1 MLAYDAEWEIGTG
14 RFRCSSWINTSNGR
28 LFGTLN
34 ELRNLQEVEKHRV
47 FCGHNITSDL
57 KKNVQW
63 GANLHK
69 DFKLVDTLL
78 MARLLYPLLTSKGL
92 KPLAR
97 MYGMELVDLHDVE
110 DPQTLLTY
118 CGKDTEAA
126 YKLYHYLKDE
136 TLSST
141 CLTSPEVIA
150 VYFDIERAFLF
161 VELAG
166 MKLDI
171 NFLHAEEERLNNEL
185 LKVMRHIKDPQLLTN
200 DRLFF
205 EALKEVYPMSM
216 LEQYLEKTKSGL
228 GVKADNVKMLPDP
241 PPWLASLTTA
251 RELNQYKTL
260 YIDNPLKYGGYI
272 NAEYRLGDTKT
283 HRRSTSPTIQNWPG
297 AARQAVRSRFPD
309 GKIVSADEKNLE
321 ARIFGWQANC
331 PQFVQDMVEQGYI
344 GVASRCFNSTIKDK
358 KDPNYRKVKS
368 TVLAVTYNM
377 KPGLYTHRE
386 WVEAGGKGLKRS
398 WKEGQKDYDKFFN
411 AYPEIYAEIERRKK
425 FGLKHGYADSWCGA
439 YLKLPMFDENL
450 LVAKG
455 YTDKQIQRYI
465 EKIKNFTVN
474 WPTQEFAAY
483 VTGCALND
491 LTNAIVSEY
500 FNGHY
505 GMFATYCHTSRT
517 NSSSKRISPLA
528 IGEVHDELVTDC
540 PKKEV
545 PKIKAMLHA
554 AMTEAVTLRKIAP
567 DFPDGLLDI
576 EYMEDTFW
584 KKD

>member
-1 MLAYDAEWEIGTG
+1 ME
-14 RFRCSSWINTSNGR
+14 R
-28 LFGTLN
+28 
-34 ELRNLQEVEKHRV
+34 HRV
-47 FCGHNITSDL
+47 FCGHNITADL

-69 DFKLVDTLL
+69 EFKIVDTLL
-78 MARLLYPLLTSKGL
+78 MARLLHPLLPSKGL
-92 KPLAR
+92 KSIGR
-97 MYGMELVDLHDVE
+97 MYGMDLIDLHDV
-110 DPQTLLTY
+110 DDSQTLLAY

-126 YKLYHYLKDE
+126 YHLYHCLKEE
-136 TLSST
+136 TLSPD
-141 CLTSPEVIA
+141 CLTTPEVIA
-150 VYFDIERAFLF
+150 TYFDIERAFLL

-171 NFLHAEEERLNNEL
+171 DFLHQEEERLNKEL

-200 DRLFF
+200 DGLFL

-216 LEQYLEKTKSGL
+216 LEQYLEKTKTGL

-241 PPWLASLTTA
+241 PPWVQQVVTA

-260 YIDNPLKYGGYI
+260 YVDNPLKYGEYV

-297 AARQAVRSRFPD
+297 EARQAIRSRFPD
-309 GKIVSADEKNLE
+309 GVIVSADEKNLE
-321 ARIFGWQANC
+321 ARITGWQAKC
-331 PQFVQDMVEQGYI
+331 PQFIQDMVEQGYI
-344 GVASRCFNSTIKDK
+344 GVAQRCFGAKIKDK
-358 KDPNYRKVKS
+358 KDPNYRKTKS

-377 KPGLYTHRE
+377 KPGLYVHRE
-386 WVEAGGKGLKRS
+386 WVESGGKGPKRS
-398 WKEGQKDYDKFFN
+398 WKEGQADYDKFFN
-411 AYPEIYAEIERRKK
+411 AYPEIYTEIKRRKE
-425 FGLKHGYADSWCGA
+425 FGWAHGYTDSWCGA
-439 YLKLPMFDENL
+439 YLQLPMFDENL

-455 YTDKQIQRYI
+455 YTDKQIERYRG
-465 EKIKNFTVN
+465 KIDNFCVN
-474 WPTQEFAAY
+474 WPTQSFASY

-491 LTNAIVSEY
+491 LTDAIVKEY

-505 GMFATYCHTSRT
+505 GMFATYCYSSRT
-517 NSSSKRISPLA
+517 NSGNKRASPLA
-528 IGEVHDELVTDC
+528 IGEVHDELITDC

-545 PKIKAMLHA
+545 TKIKAMLHA

-567 DFPDGLLDI
+567 DFPEGLLDI